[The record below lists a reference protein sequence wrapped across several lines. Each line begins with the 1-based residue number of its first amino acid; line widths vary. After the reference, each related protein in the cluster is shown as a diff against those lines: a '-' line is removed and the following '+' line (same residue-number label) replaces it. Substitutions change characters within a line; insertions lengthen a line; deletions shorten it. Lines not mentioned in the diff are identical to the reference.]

1 MPLNNQRTVVVGTM
15 TILKVIAILLL
26 IYFLYI
32 IRDVLLL
39 VFVALFLAT
48 LLNPAARALARYRIP
63 KGVTVVFLYLVMFG
77 LAILVVGLLL
87 PLVIDQSSQIL
98 GSFGKSWVSLAGNIQ
113 SLKQFSTTYGLSA
126 NVQAGVQSVEQQ
138 IGNAASGLVSTLENV
153 FGGLAGLVVVLVMA
167 YYMVVQ
173 ERAARDAFRN
183 FVPEQ
188 YKVLASTVIRR
199 VEEKIGQWLIGQMAL
214 CLVIGVLYFIGL
226 SVIGIQSALILSIF
240 GGFTELVPYL
250 GPFLGAVPVVILA
263 LSDSPF
269 KALLACIVIVII
281 QQAEGHIIVPKVMQK
296 AVGINPLVSIIALL
310 VGAKLFGIIG
320 LLLAIPVAT
329 ALTVAISEL
338 YQYRKIANSS
348 AE

>member
-1 MPLNNQRTVVVGTM
+1 MTLNNRRSVTVDSL
-15 TILKVIAILLL
+15 TILKVIGILLL
-26 IYFLYI
+26 MYFLYL

-48 LLNPAARALARYRIP
+48 LLHPAARALAKYKIP
-63 KGVTVVFLYLVMFG
+63 KGVTVIFLYLVLFAV
-77 LAILVVGLLL
+77 AILVVGLLL
-87 PLVIDQSSQIL
+87 PPIIEQSSQLI
-98 GSFGKSWVSLAGNIQ
+98 GSFGKSWTALAGNVQ
-113 SLKQFSTTYGLSA
+113 ALKQFSNTYGLSA
-126 NVQAGVQSVEQQ
+126 NVQAGVQSLEQQ
-138 IGNAASGLVSTLENV
+138 IGNAASGLLSTLGNV
-153 FGGLAGLVVVLVMA
+153 FGGVAGLVVVLVMA

-173 ERAARDAFRN
+173 EKEAREAFKN

-188 YKVLASTVIRR
+188 YKELASNVVRR

-250 GPFLGAVPVVILA
+250 GPFLGAIPVVILA
-263 LSDSPF
+263 MSDSPL
-269 KALLACIVIVII
+269 KALLACIVIVVI

-310 VGAKLFGIIG
+310 VGAQLFGMVG

-329 ALTVAISEL
+329 SASVALTEVYKYLKLQRET
-338 YQYRKIANSS
+338 S
-348 AE
+348 A